1 MDKRLKIGLLVDDP
15 TIPLWAAEI
24 VRKLEADN
32 CAEVTLVVQNMLPGE
47 PSQLRDSAHAPEGSL
62 KATLLKIRR
71 NASKL
76 GFIAFSMLDSTFKP
90 HSRSFDK
97 PRDIA
102 ELLPNVPVIEVTPIK
117 SLHSDTIV
125 GNDLKNIRNADVD
138 ILFRIG
144 FRILRGGIL
153 QASRYGVWS
162 YHHGDNL
169 AMRGGPSG
177 FWELSS
183 GAPVVG
189 VVLQILNEDL
199 DGGQILTRSW
209 HLPDIILLN
218 RQRQNVFMQ
227 ALSHF
232 PRQVKRL
239 ATIGPDEFFEEVAKR
254 NQHPCF
260 YSKRL
265 FVAPNNRLAILTVGR
280 LYLRYLC
287 DKLINLV
294 TFRQWVLLTH
304 FDHKV
309 DSGLATSM
317 WRYKQLVPPRDRCWA
332 DPFVIER
339 GGKFYAFVEELIFK
353 KGRGH
358 ISVIELG
365 TDGSFKDSI
374 PVIEKPYHLSYPFL
388 LEHQGELYMI
398 PESGDSGNVD
408 VYRCTDFP
416 EKWELEKTL
425 MTDVFAVDATLKE
438 HNGRWWMF
446 VTIRENEGTNC
457 LDELHVYHADSP
469 LSSDWQAHPLN
480 PVSSDVRNARP
491 AGSLF
496 EHEGNLYRPA
506 QNGSVRYG
514 YGIHINHIEVLS
526 ETDYRETCIS
536 SIKPDWD
543 MTLNATHTINHH
555 SGFSVSDGS
564 KLRFRYFK
572 NVLRGKTKIL

>member
-1 MDKRLKIGLLVDDP
+1 MDKRLKIGLLVDEP
-15 TIPLWAAEI
+15 TIPYWAAEI
-24 VRKLEADN
+24 VRKIEADN
-32 CAEVTLVVQNMLPGE
+32 CAEVTLVVQNLLPGE
-47 PSQLRDSAHAPEGSL
+47 PSQLRDSAHAAKGSL

-76 GFIAFSMLDSTFKP
+76 GFIAFTMLDGIFK
-90 HSRSFDK
+90 SRSPHFEQ
-97 PRDIA
+97 PCEIS
-102 ELLPNVPVIEVTPIK
+102 ELLPNVSVIQVTPIK

-125 GNDLKNIRNADVD
+125 GSDLKNVCDADVD

-153 QASRYGVWS
+153 NAARYGVWS
-162 YHHGDNL
+162 YHHGDNN

-199 DGGQILTRSW
+199 DAGQILTRSW

-218 RQRQNVFMQ
+218 RQRQNIFMQ

-239 ATIGPDEFFEEVAKR
+239 ATIGPDQFFEEVEQK
-254 NQHPCF
+254 NQHPSF

-265 FVAPNNRLAILTVGR
+265 FVAPNNRLAFWTVGR

-287 DKLINLV
+287 DKLAKLFS
-294 TFRQWVLLTH
+294 FRQWILLAH
-304 FDHKV
+304 YDHNP

-317 WRYKQLVPPRDRCWA
+317 WRYKKLIPPRDRCWA
-332 DPFVIER
+332 DPFVIGRE
-339 GGKFYAFVEELIFK
+339 GKYYVFVEELIFK

-365 TDGSFKDSI
+365 TDCSFQEPI
-374 PVIEKPYHLSYPFL
+374 PVIEEPHHLSYPFL
-388 LEHQGELYMI
+388 LDHENELYMI
-398 PESGDSGNVD
+398 PESGDSGKVNL
-408 VYRCTDFP
+408 YRCTDFP

-425 MTDVFAVDATLKE
+425 MSDVFAVDTTLVE
-438 HNGRWWMF
+438 HDGRWWMF
-446 VTIRENEGTNC
+446 VSIRENEGTNC
-457 LDELHVYHADSP
+457 LDELHIYYADNP
-469 LSSDWQAHPLN
+469 LSSDWQAHPMN
-480 PVSSDVRNARP
+480 PVSCDVRNARP
-491 AGSLF
+491 AGALF
-496 EHEGNLYRPA
+496 KQGDNLYRPA

-514 YGIHINHIEVLS
+514 YGINVNHVEVLS
-526 ETDYRETCIS
+526 TTDYRETCIS
-536 SIKPDWD
+536 SVKPDWD
-543 MTLNATHTINHH
+543 WTLNATHTLNHH
-555 SGFSVSDGS
+555 TGYSVSDAS

-572 NVLRGKTKIL
+572 NLLPGNAKKL